1 MTTFPSSPWHEA
13 QVFYADEHRMLARSL
28 EASKLDHDEALDD
41 PARVAKRL
49 AELGL
54 FAHVGQTR
62 ARPLAVIR
70 EILAYH
76 SPLADAVFAVQ
87 GLCAHPLL
95 MAGRKD
101 DVAALVRGDRVG
113 GFALTEPEA
122 GSDVASMRTR
132 ARQEGGDW
140 ILDGEKTLISNVGI
154 AHQFVVFAKVAGSAE
169 GGTAQASMRED
180 KKSISAFLVPA
191 DAPGVELVRIP
202 LSGQH
207 PLGRIVLSSCRLPSS
222 ALVGNVGQGLSLAL
236 GTLGLYR
243 TTVGAAANGM
253 AWRALEETITHVTRR
268 EQFGKKLAELQL
280 VQAAIADMTTEL
292 CASRLLVASAAFE
305 LDADRTMSEAGR
317 RAQHGRV
324 ASMAKMY
331 ATEAAQRIIDRAV
344 QLHGGMGVVLGSKV
358 EELYREIRPLRI
370 YEGATDVLKLVIASS
385 VLGK

>member
-1 MTTFPSSPWHEA
+1 VEGEEGVTTFPSSPWHEA

-54 FAHVGQTR
+54 LEHVGKPS
-62 ARPLAVIR
+62 ARKLAVVR

-87 GLCAHPLL
+87 GLCAYPLL
-95 MAGRKD
+95 LAQRTEE
-101 DVAALVRGDRVG
+101 VAALARGDRVG

-132 ARQEGGDW
+132 ARQEGGEW

-154 AHQFVVFAKVAGSAE
+154 AHQFVVFAKAGD
-169 GGTAQASMRED
+169 D

-202 LSGQH
+202 LSGHH
-207 PLGRIVLSSCRLPSS
+207 PLGRIVLSSCRVPSS

-243 TTVGAAANGM
+243 ATVGAAANGM

-305 LDADRTMSEAGR
+305 LDADRTMSEAAR

-344 QLHGGMGVVLGSKV
+344 QLHGGIGVALGSKV

-385 VLGK
+385 ILGK

>member
-1 MTTFPSSPWHEA
+1 
-13 QVFYADEHRMLARSL
+13 MLARSL

-54 FAHVGQTR
+54 LEHVGKPS
-62 ARPLAVIR
+62 ARKLAVVR

-87 GLCAHPLL
+87 GLCAYPLL
-95 MAGRKD
+95 LAQRTEE
-101 DVAALVRGDRVG
+101 VAALARGDRVG

-122 GSDVASMRTR
+122 GSDVASMRAR
-132 ARQEGGDW
+132 ARQEDGEW

-154 AHQFVVFAKVAGSAE
+154 AHQFVVFAKAGD
-169 GGTAQASMRED
+169 D

-202 LSGQH
+202 LSGHH
-207 PLGRIVLSSCRLPSS
+207 PLGRIVLSSCRVPSS

-243 TTVGAAANGM
+243 ATVGAAANGM
-253 AWRALEETITHVTRR
+253 AWRALEETITHATRR

-305 LDADRTMSEAGR
+305 LDADRTMSEAAR

-331 ATEAAQRIIDRAV
+331 ATEAAQRIIDGAV
-344 QLHGGMGVVLGSKV
+344 QLHGGMGVALGSKV

-385 VLGK
+385 ILGK